1 MVGGST
7 PLNGEIILS
16 LRKMKDVELVD
27 GGAGQIVAQTGATLS
42 TIQEEAAR
50 VGWKYGIDFSARES
64 ATIGGTI
71 ATNAGGNN
79 VIRYGDTRKQIIG
92 LEAVTATGDIVG
104 DVKGL
109 IKDNTGYYLPGF
121 LAGSE
126 GTLAVITRVR
136 LRLWPEPEEKVVVLF
151 GLHSVNDAIDLVE
164 VFAHKNRDIHAC
176 EIFFQKGMDLV
187 ISQFSIEQ
195 VWDRRYSAYVL
206 FEFAGAKGIIDRLN
220 TGITS
225 EILKTSEAV
234 AIGRDQTDQARL
246 WRYRELHTEAISTS
260 GIPHKLDV
268 TIPHDRL
275 SFFLE
280 NVDSIVKKCD
290 SSAKTFLF
298 GHAADGNIHVNVVG
312 PEPDNTQ
319 VDEAVMNFVAD
330 IGGSISAEH
339 GIGRAK
345 ANYLDLRRSPTEIS
359 LFRAL
364 KKSFDP
370 VGILNPGVMFT
381 Q

>member
-1 MVGGST
+1 MVGGSI

-16 LRKMKDVELVD
+16 LRKMKDIELVD
-27 GGAGQIVAQTGATLS
+27 GGSGQIVAQAGATLS
-42 TIQEEAAR
+42 TIQKEAAR

-92 LEAVTATGDIVG
+92 LEAVTAAGDIVG
-104 DVKGL
+104 DVRGL

-164 VFAHKNRDIHAC
+164 VFAHKNHDKHAC
-176 EIFFQKGMDLV
+176 EIFFQNGMDLV
-187 ISQFSIEQ
+187 ISQFSMEQ
-195 VWDRRYSAYVL
+195 IWDIRYRAYVL
-206 FEFAGAKGIIDRLN
+206 FEFAGPKGIIDRLN

-234 AIGRDQTDQARL
+234 AIGEDQNDQARL
-246 WRYRELHTEAISTS
+246 WRYRELHTEAISAS

-268 TIPHDRL
+268 TIPHAHL
-275 SFFLE
+275 SVFLE
-280 NVDSIVKKCD
+280 NVDSIVKKFD
-290 SSAKTFLF
+290 SSAKTYLF

-312 PEPDNTQ
+312 PEPDNTK
-319 VDEAVMNFVAD
+319 VDEAVLDFVAD
-330 IGGSISAEH
+330 LGGSISAEH

-345 ANYLDLRRSPTEIS
+345 ANYLELRRSPTEIS
-359 LFRAL
+359 LFRTL

-370 VGILNPGVMFT
+370 VGILNPGVILN

>member
-1 MVGGST
+1 MVGGSV

-16 LRKMKDVELVD
+16 LRKMKDIELVD
-27 GGAGQIVAQTGATLS
+27 GGAGQVVAQAGTKLS

-64 ATIGGTI
+64 ATIGGTV

-79 VIRYGDTRKQIIG
+79 VIRYGDTRKQLIG
-92 LEAVTATGDIVG
+92 LEAVTATGDIIG
-104 DVKGL
+104 DVRGL

-151 GLHSVNDAIDLVE
+151 GLHSVKDAINLVE
-164 VFAHKNRDIHAC
+164 VFAHKNHDIHAC
-176 EIFFQKGMDLV
+176 EIFFQNGMDLV
-187 ISQFSIEQ
+187 INKFSIEQ
-195 VWDRRYSAYVL
+195 VWDRRYRAYVL
-206 FEFAGAKGIIDRLN
+206 FEFAGAEGIIDRLN

-225 EILKTSEAV
+225 EVLKTSEAV
-234 AIGRDQTDQARL
+234 AIGKDQTDQDRL
-246 WRYRELHTEAISTS
+246 WRYRELHSEAISTL
-260 GIPHKLDV
+260 GVPHKLDV
-268 TIPHDRL
+268 TIPHDHL

-312 PEPDNTQ
+312 PEPNNTQ
-319 VDEAVMNFVAD
+319 VDEAVLNFVSD

-359 LFRAL
+359 LFRTL

-370 VGILNPGVMFT
+370 FGILNPGVIFT